1 MIRGRTIAL
10 RPIRESDL
18 DALLE
23 AENDHDRRGPWVIHR
38 LTARPA
44 FEKEFRETGFLTPDN
59 GKLLIVD
66 AEDRR
71 LGSIGFFKPVHY
83 MDALE
88 LGYHLF
94 EPAARGRGVITE
106 AVGLLVDWLF
116 GVKKINRLQLGIV
129 PENTPSRRV
138 AEKSGFQYEGLLR
151 SAAYLDGRSWD
162 LEIWGLLR
170 TEWEERRRGGG
181 R

>member
-1 MIRGRTIAL
+1 MKPLIAIPRWRAPTWERT
-10 RPIRESDL
+10 
-18 DALLE
+18 
-23 AENDHDRRGPWVIHR
+23 GY
-38 LTARPA
+38 
-44 FEKEFRETGFLTPDN
+44 
-59 GKLLIVD
+59 
-66 AEDRR
+66 
-71 LGSIGFFKPVHY
+71 Y